1 MRSGEERNQIMNIA
15 TNYES
20 PLVLKNIMIT
30 EGTFKR
36 SEDSLEDVELQVNV
50 SHNVNQISDR
60 EYKIILELSV
70 ADPQGKLSVFVKG
83 MAIFETEQKT
93 RTLIER
99 NTLAIMFPYFR
110 SYVSTLTT
118 QPGMMPIVLPAMN
131 IIAMLINN
139 AFKMTVIENV
149 RYRIEKRR
157 D

>member
-1 MRSGEERNQIMNIA
+1 MNIA

-118 QPGMMPIVLPAMN
+118 QPGMMPMN
-131 IIAMLINN
+131 IIAML
-139 AFKMTVIENV
+139 T
-149 RYRIEKRR
+149 EK
-157 D
+157 DK

>member
-1 MRSGEERNQIMNIA
+1 MNIA

-36 SEDSLEDVELQVNV
+36 SEDSLEDVELQVKV

-131 IIAMLINN
+131 IIAML
-139 AFKMTVIENV
+139 T
-149 RYRIEKRR
+149 EK
-157 D
+157 DK

>member
-1 MRSGEERNQIMNIA
+1 MNIA

-70 ADPQGKLSVFVKG
+70 ADPQGKLSVFVNG
-83 MAIFETEQKT
+83 HI
-93 RTLIER
+93 
-99 NTLAIMFPYFR
+99 
-110 SYVSTLTT
+110 
-118 QPGMMPIVLPAMN
+118 
-131 IIAMLINN
+131 
-139 AFKMTVIENV
+139 
-149 RYRIEKRR
+149 
-157 D
+157 

>member
-1 MRSGEERNQIMNIA
+1 MRRGEERNQIMNIA

-110 SYVSTLTT
+110 SYVSTLRT

-131 IIAMLINN
+131 IIAML
-139 AFKMTVIENV
+139 T
-149 RYRIEKRR
+149 EK
-157 D
+157 DK